1 MVITLPVSSLG
12 IWVWEGKPGY
22 RFILNTNGHRSY
34 FVVTM
39 TKEDPKSAWPS
50 EWGSPCSLPASLCLI
65 WFFWFYFWLWTA
77 APRDCSAQLCPVLCS
92 RMDCGPPGSSAHA
105 GFPARMREWGA
116 TSYCRGPSEPGV
128 EPASPDW
135 QASSLQ
141 LVPPGKPSAYW
152 ASRSRDWWESGAC
165 AAYLCQS
172 NASLSD
178 PPETLLTSILILQK
192 DHLWFC
198 YFF

>member
-39 TKEDPKSAWPS
+39 TKEDSQSAWPS

-128 EPASPDW
+128 EPASPALAGQFFTTSVTW
-135 QASSLQ
+135 ETQCLLSEPKQRLMGSWEHAPPTCVSQMLLSL
-141 LVPPGKPSAYW
+141 
-152 ASRSRDWWESGAC
+152 
-165 AAYLCQS
+165 
-172 NASLSD
+172 
-178 PPETLLTSILILQK
+178 TLLKPCLL
-192 DHLWFC
+192 LF
-198 YFF
+198 